1 MKTVVPNY
9 YKKFHCIAE
18 KCQHS
23 CCIGWEI
30 DIDSASLERY
40 NKLEGDFGKR
50 VRSAICHHGV
60 PHFELGEGER
70 CPFLNGSGLCD
81 MIVELGK
88 QSLCNI
94 CADHPR
100 FRNFFERCTEMGI
113 GICCEEAC
121 RVVLEETE
129 KFQLDGF
136 CLENYTP
143 AEQKRVLLRQKLVDV
158 AETPNTPL
166 SQRHNKML
174 QLLHCSMPQKSLANW
189 CKFYLT
195 LERLDDNWTQILQHG
210 VASLQKQPLACPSTN
225 QLPLQQLTIYFLF
238 RHFFTAT
245 TAKQQRKALCFAI
258 LSANMVANLH
268 ALPQNNL
275 PLWEIARMYSAE
287 IEYSTQNVAR
297 IFAQFR

>member
-70 CPFLNGSGLCD
+70 CPFLNDSGLCD
-81 MIVELGK
+81 MIVELGE

-100 FRNFFERCTEMGI
+100 FRNFFE
-113 GICCEEAC
+113 
-121 RVVLEETE
+121 
-129 KFQLDGF
+129 
-136 CLENYTP
+136 
-143 AEQKRVLLRQKLVDV
+143 
-158 AETPNTPL
+158 
-166 SQRHNKML
+166 
-174 QLLHCSMPQKSLANW
+174 
-189 CKFYLT
+189 
-195 LERLDDNWTQILQHG
+195 
-210 VASLQKQPLACPSTN
+210 
-225 QLPLQQLTIYFLF
+225 
-238 RHFFTAT
+238 
-245 TAKQQRKALCFAI
+245 
-258 LSANMVANLH
+258 
-268 ALPQNNL
+268 
-275 PLWEIARMYSAE
+275 
-287 IEYSTQNVAR
+287 
-297 IFAQFR
+297 